1 MDLLLGIDIGST
13 SIKANFY
20 DLKGTL
26 VSGGSRPTVLSHP
39 YKDHPTW
46 SVWEPDIIWK
56 AVKDSIKEALGKL
69 DLKSEIRS
77 VAVTGFGMDGIPID
91 KKGKWLYPFI
101 SWHCPRTEEQCSRWS
116 SLVGPK
122 VIFSISGKQV
132 MPIDTVYRILWIKEN
147 YPEILEKT
155 FKWLL
160 IEDYINYLLCGEIA
174 TDYSMASCT
183 SLFDQKNRKWST
195 ELLKKVKLDNS
206 LFPEP
211 FPSGTVL
218 GNISSKANKET
229 GLPKKVKVVLGGHDY
244 HCAALAVGA
253 FDLETV
259 MSINGTWE
267 MILQSSTLPMLMKKV
282 FENGINVESHVA
294 KDMYNIVAYAVSG
307 LMYEWLNNTLYF
319 EEFYKSQNSN
329 ISKWEIIKKKAAA
342 APVGSNGVFF
352 APYFS
357 GAGTP
362 YVDNKAAGAFVGLT
376 INTDKGSLIRSV
388 IESLNYQFRDML
400 SAFESATGSSVGKI
414 VATGGAAQNEFWTQ
428 NKADIT
434 GKLIEVPGVEEATP
448 LGAAIISGIGTG
460 IYKDEKEA
468 YQETYNISY
477 VCEPD
482 LKNKDVYDD
491 YYQIYKS
498 LYPDLKKINNSI
510 YKSFRKSLRS

>member
-77 VAVTGFGMDGIPID
+77 VSVTGFGMDGIPID
-91 KKGKWLYPFI
+91 KSRRWLYPFI

-116 SLVGPK
+116 SGVGPEI
-122 VIFSISGKQV
+122 IFSISGKQV

-147 YPEILEKT
+147 HPEILEKT

-183 SLFDQKNRKWST
+183 SLFDQKNRIWST
-195 ELLKKVKLDNS
+195 ELLNKAKLDTS
-206 LFPEP
+206 LLPIP
-211 FPSGTVL
+211 FPAGTVL

-229 GLPKKVKVVLGGHDY
+229 GLPTTVKVVLGGHDY

-253 FDLETV
+253 FVPETV

-267 MILQSSTLPMLMKKV
+267 MILQSSTLPMLGKKV
-282 FENGINVESHVA
+282 FKNGINVESHVA
-294 KDMYNIVAYAVSG
+294 KNMYNIVAYAVSG
-307 LMYEWLNNTLYF
+307 LMYEWLNKTLCF
-319 EEFYKSQNSN
+319 EERYEAQNNN
-329 ISKWEIIKKKAAA
+329 ISEWEIIKKKAAA

-357 GAGTP
+357 GAGSP
-362 YVDNKAAGAFVGLT
+362 YVDSRAAGAFVGLT
-376 INTDKGSLIRSV
+376 SNSDKGSIIRSV
-388 IESLNYQFRDML
+388 IEALNYQFRDML
-400 SAFESATGSSVGKI
+400 IAFESAAGSSAEKI
-414 VATGGAAQNEFWTQ
+414 VATGGAAKNEFWTQ

-434 GKLIEVPGVEEATP
+434 GKLIEVPDVEEATP
-448 LGAAIISGIGTG
+448 LGAALISGIGTG
-460 IYKDEKEA
+460 VYKDEKEA
-468 YQETYNISY
+468 YSQTYHVNY

-482 LKNKDVYDD
+482 LKNKALYDG
-491 YYQIYKS
+491 YYQIHKS
-498 LYPDLKKINNSI
+498 LYPDLKNISNSI
-510 YKSFRKSLRS
+510 YERFRK